1 MDKMWEHLCVLSKRS
16 CFKNTSLLDQH
27 VKFVIVSRITEM
39 SFLKVRERL
48 EEDPAFAAVTVES
61 ERIRLFNEHVGSL
74 EVVISRQVALSNSSD
89 LSIWNGGR
97 NIQLI
102 NSQRTIHRI
111 SLVYTY
117 NVSISTSKHTQTQW
131 TR

>member
-1 MDKMWEHLCVLSKRS
+1 MLSKGS
-16 CFKNTSLLDQH
+16 CFKSTSLLDQH

-74 EVVISRQVALSNSSD
+74 EVVISRQVTLSNSSD

-102 NSQRTIHRI
+102 HS
-111 SLVYTY
+111 
-117 NVSISTSKHTQTQW
+117 
-131 TR
+131 

>member
-1 MDKMWEHLCVLSKRS
+1 
-16 CFKNTSLLDQH
+16 
-27 VKFVIVSRITEM
+27 M

-89 LSIWNGGR
+89 LSI
-97 NIQLI
+97 
-102 NSQRTIHRI
+102 
-111 SLVYTY
+111 
-117 NVSISTSKHTQTQW
+117 
-131 TR
+131 

>member
-1 MDKMWEHLCVLSKRS
+1 MLSKGS
-16 CFKNTSLLDQH
+16 CFLKNTSLLDQH

-74 EVVISRQVALSNSSD
+74 EVVISRQVGLSYSSD

-97 NIQLI
+97 NIQLVH
-102 NSQRTIHRI
+102 SLRTIHRI
-111 SLVYTY
+111 SLIYTY
-117 NVSISTSKHTQTQW
+117 NVSISTSKHTETQ
-131 TR
+131 